1 MFQTLGKQQIKFYSW
16 ANIAERT
23 ANLFYCSFV
32 FRSGYG
38 RTNYARRLTAGWCTC
53 PLPQSPPRCGRDV
66 VIALLPRRR
75 VMLPL
80 VASSVQI
87 LDHARQTD
95 VQKPDLAVQVVD
107 FLLQSVVAVP
117 PPVEAHGT
125 RHEVDGD
132 HEAEG
137 KDGVFGLALVFLKDV
152 DAGQSEED
160 DTDDPEET
168 PAQDVQKIE
177 EESKEKR
184 HEPISQQDGA
194 DQQKGPSW
202 IVGEGGVA
210 EIMGQVGSWKK
221 KSKQKTS
228 TLTPPT

>member
-16 ANIAERT
+16 ANISERT
-23 ANLFYCSFV
+23 ANLSYEFVHVSFRV
-32 FRSGYG
+32 GTDKLRAK
-38 RTNYARRLTAGWCTC
+38 TNGWMVHMSFTPKSASLWTRRGDRPSPARRVTF
-53 PLPQSPPRCGRDV
+53 
-66 VIALLPRRR
+66 
-75 VMLPL
+75 PL
-80 VASSVQI
+80 VTSSVQI

-95 VQKPDLAVQVVD
+95 VQKPDLAIEVVD
-107 FLLQSVVAVP
+107 LLLQGVVAVL

-132 HEAEG
+132 YKAEG

-152 DAGQSEED
+152 DAGKSEED

-168 PAQDVQKIE
+168 PAQDVQEIE
-177 EESKEKR
+177 EESEEKR

-194 DQQKGPSW
+194 DQQKGPSG

-210 EIMGQVGSWKK
+210 EIMGQVGS
-221 KSKQKTS
+221 
-228 TLTPPT
+228 